1 MLSECRVKIFTT
13 LFLSFYLI
21 ADPIYYVTFIV
32 IFVFKI
38 KTEESSDDSD
48 VIIES
53 EFIKPL
59 KQGTVTAKHLMVCSF
74 LVVSFLLLLF

>member
-1 MLSECRVKIFTT
+1 MCLASGKLKFHDFVSVVLPVLLIQFSMLLLL
-13 LFLSFYLI
+13 LFYI
-21 ADPIYYVTFIV
+21 IYI
-32 IFVFKI
+32 IFKI

-59 KQGTVTAKHLMVCSF
+59 KQGNGETSYDL
-74 LVVSFLLLLF
+74 